1 MGLLQYSPQN
11 LKSLLAVLSVVK
23 CSFAVS
29 FYSVV
34 GTLSGT
40 RNKRQFDFRKEVFG
54 LVAGGQGG

>member
-23 CSFAVS
+23 CSFAVN

-34 GTLSGT
+34 GALSDT
-40 RNKRQFDFRKEVFG
+40 RNKRQLISEKRCLD
-54 LVAGGQGG
+54 